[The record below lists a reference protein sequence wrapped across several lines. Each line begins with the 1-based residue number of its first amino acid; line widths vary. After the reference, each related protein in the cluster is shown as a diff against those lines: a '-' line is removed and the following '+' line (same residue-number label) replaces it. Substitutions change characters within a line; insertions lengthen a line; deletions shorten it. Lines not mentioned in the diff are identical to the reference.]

1 MKRKKIVFE
10 ARAGSPFNKE
20 DAQAIGELIS
30 RIEEKSTENILTEIK
45 NHPEHCAYK
54 YIEWND
60 TKAGHRYRLSQVRNI
75 VNHVVVNIVNIED
88 SIPIRAF
95 FSVKESESTEP
106 IYVDVET
113 TFNDSYTRQQIV
125 SRAKNELQNWK
136 ERYYIYTELEPI
148 VKVITSFLEEKPKG
162 KKKKATKKAFIVN
175 SKDLLDKKKN
185 PNLSFSPRDIEK
197 NKKIPKKY
205 LK

>member
-10 ARAGSPFNKE
+10 ARSGSPFKKE
-20 DAQAIGELIS
+20 EAQEIGELIS
-30 RIEEKSTENILTEIK
+30 RIEEKSTENILTEIQK
-45 NHPEHCAYK
+45 HPEHCAYK

-60 TKAGHRYRLSQVRNI
+60 KKAGHRYRLSQVRNI

-113 TFNDSYTRQQIV
+113 TFNDAYTRQQIV

-162 KKKKATKKAFIVN
+162 KKRKQKTIKK
-175 SKDLLDKKKN
+175 
-185 PNLSFSPRDIEK
+185 
-197 NKKIPKKY
+197 
-205 LK
+205 

>member
-1 MKRKKIVFE
+1 MNMKRKKIVFE
-10 ARAGSPFNKE
+10 ARVGSPFKKE
-20 DAQAIGELIS
+20 EAQAIGELIS
-30 RIEEKSTENILTEIK
+30 KIEEKSTENILAEIQK
-45 NHPEHCAYK
+45 RPEHCAYK
-54 YIEWND
+54 YIEWD
-60 TKAGHRYRLSQVRNI
+60 DKKAGYKYRLSQVRNI

-148 VKVITSFLEEKPKG
+148 VNVITSFLEEKPKG
-162 KKKKATKKAFIVN
+162 KRKKVKTIKK
-175 SKDLLDKKKN
+175 
-185 PNLSFSPRDIEK
+185 
-197 NKKIPKKY
+197 
-205 LK
+205 

>member
-1 MKRKKIVFE
+1 MKMKMIYE
-10 ARAGSPFNKE
+10 ARTGSPFKKE
-20 DAQAIGELIS
+20 EAQDIGELIS
-30 RIEEKSTENILTEIK
+30 GIKEKSTENILTEIK
-45 NHPEHCAYK
+45 NHPTHCIYK
-54 YIEWND
+54 YIEWD
-60 TKAGHRYRLSQVRNI
+60 DRKAGQKYRLSQVRNI
-75 VNHVVVNIVNIED
+75 VNHIEVKVI
-88 SIPIRAF
+88 SIGNPVPIRAF

-162 KKKKATKKAFIVN
+162 KRKKATKKAFIVN
-175 SKDLLDKKKN
+175 SKDLMDKKKN

-205 LK
+205 LE